1 MDELNK
7 TAATK
12 PETRPEAAK
21 LQDAPRRRVGSLT
34 MGACLIAAGIFFLC
48 YYFVP
53 GFDWQLVVRIAPAA
67 ALVLL
72 GCEVLFFAARP
83 GRWKYDF
90 VSVLV
95 CLGLIAVCMC
105 LSFLPMVWSEIDPA
119 RGQNEMKLSK
129 AYTTQVYEAL
139 RKENPD
145 LRLRDVY
152 TDLYLYANSVDDL
165 QELQPGDGHLSLTVM
180 LYGPYDSTGAFA
192 QDCRS
197 VAGTVRA
204 GTLQPDEL
212 RIVWSPDNDPG
223 QSLDSGTLQR
233 VEQYTLELDGT
244 VQLDWTA
251 DEMER
256 QVEVQYLMDEENEPE
271 EDTAPSEEAEPEAA
285 VYSQSRGRELWE
297 SFEKILGVCEDERT
311 DLLLIAGD
319 LFHRQPLVRE
329 LKEVNYLFSE
339 LTATKVVLIAG
350 NHDHLQKDSN
360 YRSFEW
366 NDNVYPLFGKKLE
379 YVDFPELETAVYG
392 LSYYEREICQPLYDD
407 VAAAGIEKNEIL
419 LAHGG
424 DDRHIP
430 FDKKKLSRSGF
441 SYIALGHIHKPQAL
455 QKDKM
460 IYAGAL
466 EPIDQNDVGQHGYV
480 KGELKDGKAAIQ
492 WIPFAGREYI
502 HSSVEVERSDTEGSI
517 RKRVKQLINEYGNE
531 NIYKITLAG
540 KRDPDIAFEVN
551 HLAEEGCVLEILD
564 ETIPAYDFEKLYAE
578 NKETLLGRYIEK
590 FAGCEEGSVEYCA
603 LCEGVEAL
611 LTGNRG

>member
-7 TAATK
+7 TAATE

-34 MGACLIAAGIFFLC
+34 LGACLIAAGIFFLC

-90 VSVLV
+90 MSVFV
-95 CLGLIAVCMC
+95 CLVLIAVCMC
-105 LSFLPMVWSEIDPA
+105 LSFLPMVWSQIDPA

-152 TDLYLYANSVDDL
+152 TNLYLYANDVNAL
-165 QELQPGDGHLSLTVM
+165 QEVQPGDGHLSLTVM

-256 QVEVQYLMDEENEPE
+256 QVEVQYLLDEENEPE
-271 EDTAPSEEAEPEAA
+271 EEAAFREEAESEAA
-285 VYSQSRGRELWE
+285 
-297 SFEKILGVCEDERT
+297 
-311 DLLLIAGD
+311 A
-319 LFHRQPLVRE
+319 
-329 LKEVNYLFSE
+329 
-339 LTATKVVLIAG
+339 
-350 NHDHLQKDSN
+350 
-360 YRSFEW
+360 
-366 NDNVYPLFGKKLE
+366 
-379 YVDFPELETAVYG
+379 
-392 LSYYEREICQPLYDD
+392 
-407 VAAAGIEKNEIL
+407 
-419 LAHGG
+419 
-424 DDRHIP
+424 
-430 FDKKKLSRSGF
+430 
-441 SYIALGHIHKPQAL
+441 
-455 QKDKM
+455 
-460 IYAGAL
+460 
-466 EPIDQNDVGQHGYV
+466 
-480 KGELKDGKAAIQ
+480 
-492 WIPFAGREYI
+492 
-502 HSSVEVERSDTEGSI
+502 
-517 RKRVKQLINEYGNE
+517 
-531 NIYKITLAG
+531 
-540 KRDPDIAFEVN
+540 
-551 HLAEEGCVLEILD
+551 
-564 ETIPAYDFEKLYAE
+564 
-578 NKETLLGRYIEK
+578 
-590 FAGCEEGSVEYCA
+590 
-603 LCEGVEAL
+603 
-611 LTGNRG
+611 

>member
-1 MDELNK
+1 MDE
-7 TAATK
+7 
-12 PETRPEAAK
+12 TRN
-21 LQDAPRRRVGSLT
+21 DAPLTGEAPQPAKPQPLRRVGSFTL
-34 MGACLIAAGIFFLC
+34 GVCLIAAGIFFLLA
-48 YYFVP
+48 YFVP

-256 QVEVQYLMDEENEPE
+256 QVEVQYLLDEENEPE
-271 EDTAPSEEAEPEAA
+271 EDTAPSEEAEPE
-285 VYSQSRGRELWE
+285 
-297 SFEKILGVCEDERT
+297 
-311 DLLLIAGD
+311 
-319 LFHRQPLVRE
+319 
-329 LKEVNYLFSE
+329 
-339 LTATKVVLIAG
+339 
-350 NHDHLQKDSN
+350 
-360 YRSFEW
+360 
-366 NDNVYPLFGKKLE
+366 
-379 YVDFPELETAVYG
+379 TAV
-392 LSYYEREICQPLYDD
+392 
-407 VAAAGIEKNEIL
+407 
-419 LAHGG
+419 
-424 DDRHIP
+424 
-430 FDKKKLSRSGF
+430 
-441 SYIALGHIHKPQAL
+441 
-455 QKDKM
+455 
-460 IYAGAL
+460 
-466 EPIDQNDVGQHGYV
+466 
-480 KGELKDGKAAIQ
+480 
-492 WIPFAGREYI
+492 
-502 HSSVEVERSDTEGSI
+502 
-517 RKRVKQLINEYGNE
+517 
-531 NIYKITLAG
+531 
-540 KRDPDIAFEVN
+540 
-551 HLAEEGCVLEILD
+551 
-564 ETIPAYDFEKLYAE
+564 
-578 NKETLLGRYIEK
+578 
-590 FAGCEEGSVEYCA
+590 
-603 LCEGVEAL
+603 
-611 LTGNRG
+611 

>member
-7 TAATK
+7 TAATE

-34 MGACLIAAGIFFLC
+34 LGACLIAAGIFFLC

-95 CLGLIAVCMC
+95 CLVLIACC
-105 LSFLPMVWSEIDPA
+105 FGLSLLPAVWDEIDPA

-165 QELQPGDGHLSLTVM
+165 QELQPSDGHLSLTVM

-256 QVEVQYLMDEENEPE
+256 QVEVQYLLDEENEKPAE
-271 EDTAPSEEAEPEAA
+271 SEAFSEE
-285 VYSQSRGRELWE
+285 S
-297 SFEKILGVCEDERT
+297 
-311 DLLLIAGD
+311 
-319 LFHRQPLVRE
+319 
-329 LKEVNYLFSE
+329 SE
-339 LTATKVVLIAG
+339 L
-350 NHDHLQKDSN
+350 S
-360 YRSFEW
+360 E
-366 NDNVYPLFGKKLE
+366 
-379 YVDFPELETAVYG
+379 
-392 LSYYEREICQPLYDD
+392 
-407 VAAAGIEKNEIL
+407 
-419 LAHGG
+419 
-424 DDRHIP
+424 
-430 FDKKKLSRSGF
+430 
-441 SYIALGHIHKPQAL
+441 
-455 QKDKM
+455 
-460 IYAGAL
+460 
-466 EPIDQNDVGQHGYV
+466 
-480 KGELKDGKAAIQ
+480 
-492 WIPFAGREYI
+492 
-502 HSSVEVERSDTEGSI
+502 
-517 RKRVKQLINEYGNE
+517 
-531 NIYKITLAG
+531 
-540 KRDPDIAFEVN
+540 
-551 HLAEEGCVLEILD
+551 
-564 ETIPAYDFEKLYAE
+564 
-578 NKETLLGRYIEK
+578 
-590 FAGCEEGSVEYCA
+590 
-603 LCEGVEAL
+603 
-611 LTGNRG
+611 

>member
-1 MDELNK
+1 
-7 TAATK
+7 
-12 PETRPEAAK
+12 
-21 LQDAPRRRVGSLT
+21 

-165 QELQPGDGHLSLTVM
+165 QELQPSDGHLSLTVM

-192 QDCRS
+192 RDCRS

-256 QVEVQYLMDEENEPE
+256 QVEVQYLLDEENEPE
-271 EDTAPSEEAEPEAA
+271 EEAEPEAA
-285 VYSQSRGRELWE
+285 
-297 SFEKILGVCEDERT
+297 
-311 DLLLIAGD
+311 A
-319 LFHRQPLVRE
+319 
-329 LKEVNYLFSE
+329 
-339 LTATKVVLIAG
+339 
-350 NHDHLQKDSN
+350 
-360 YRSFEW
+360 
-366 NDNVYPLFGKKLE
+366 
-379 YVDFPELETAVYG
+379 
-392 LSYYEREICQPLYDD
+392 
-407 VAAAGIEKNEIL
+407 
-419 LAHGG
+419 
-424 DDRHIP
+424 
-430 FDKKKLSRSGF
+430 
-441 SYIALGHIHKPQAL
+441 
-455 QKDKM
+455 
-460 IYAGAL
+460 
-466 EPIDQNDVGQHGYV
+466 
-480 KGELKDGKAAIQ
+480 
-492 WIPFAGREYI
+492 
-502 HSSVEVERSDTEGSI
+502 
-517 RKRVKQLINEYGNE
+517 
-531 NIYKITLAG
+531 
-540 KRDPDIAFEVN
+540 
-551 HLAEEGCVLEILD
+551 
-564 ETIPAYDFEKLYAE
+564 
-578 NKETLLGRYIEK
+578 
-590 FAGCEEGSVEYCA
+590 
-603 LCEGVEAL
+603 
-611 LTGNRG
+611 

>member
-1 MDELNK
+1 MDEPNK
-7 TAATK
+7 TAATE

-34 MGACLIAAGIFFLC
+34 LGACLIAAGIFFLC

-165 QELQPGDGHLSLTVM
+165 QELQPSDGHLSLTVM

-197 VAGTVRA
+197 VWA
-204 GTLQPDEL
+204 
-212 RIVWSPDNDPG
+212 PDNDPG

-256 QVEVQYLMDEENEPE
+256 QVEVQYLLDEENEPE
-271 EDTAPSEEAEPEAA
+271 EDTAPGEEAEPEAA
-285 VYSQSRGRELWE
+285 V
-297 SFEKILGVCEDERT
+297 
-311 DLLLIAGD
+311 
-319 LFHRQPLVRE
+319 
-329 LKEVNYLFSE
+329 
-339 LTATKVVLIAG
+339 
-350 NHDHLQKDSN
+350 
-360 YRSFEW
+360 
-366 NDNVYPLFGKKLE
+366 
-379 YVDFPELETAVYG
+379 
-392 LSYYEREICQPLYDD
+392 
-407 VAAAGIEKNEIL
+407 
-419 LAHGG
+419 
-424 DDRHIP
+424 
-430 FDKKKLSRSGF
+430 
-441 SYIALGHIHKPQAL
+441 
-455 QKDKM
+455 
-460 IYAGAL
+460 
-466 EPIDQNDVGQHGYV
+466 
-480 KGELKDGKAAIQ
+480 
-492 WIPFAGREYI
+492 
-502 HSSVEVERSDTEGSI
+502 
-517 RKRVKQLINEYGNE
+517 
-531 NIYKITLAG
+531 
-540 KRDPDIAFEVN
+540 
-551 HLAEEGCVLEILD
+551 
-564 ETIPAYDFEKLYAE
+564 
-578 NKETLLGRYIEK
+578 
-590 FAGCEEGSVEYCA
+590 
-603 LCEGVEAL
+603 
-611 LTGNRG
+611 